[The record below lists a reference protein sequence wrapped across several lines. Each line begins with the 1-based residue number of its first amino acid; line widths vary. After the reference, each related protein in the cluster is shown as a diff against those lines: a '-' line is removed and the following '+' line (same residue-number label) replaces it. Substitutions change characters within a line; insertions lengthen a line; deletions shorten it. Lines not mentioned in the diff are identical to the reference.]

1 MTATEQRNY
10 AVELMTSR
18 KGKNSYTQ
26 GAKRTYFFGYPDNKV
41 GNTTQPGY
49 SDCSAA
55 VRAAIKAATGIDI
68 GGNTSAQI
76 NNRNSKG
83 VIIHETDG
91 YYPDESKLLP
101 GDCLYFKGNTSHPLD
116 VGHVEMYIGNG
127 KCCGHGSGTGPKIRD
142 MREYCKSRASAS
154 RRYFMT
160 IRWINGSDETDL
172 IIPAR
177 RTLKR
182 GMEGTDVKEMQQ
194 MLLQIGYDLGSYGP
208 DGDFGPA
215 TEAAVKAFQINLG
228 IADTGIVDEALW
240 QRLDAIIDN
249 KGDSD
254 DPQPE
259 PVQVG
264 NLTVKDGTWNI
275 RTGPGKEYAIRRTAK
290 GGEKLREVIPHGWK
304 PVQME
309 DGSIGWISLSGL
321 K

>member
-1 MTATEQRNY
+1 MTSNEKRAY

-26 GAKRTYFFGYPDNKV
+26 GGKRVYFFGYPDNRV

-49 SDCSAA
+49 SDCSSA

-68 GGNTSAQI
+68 GSNTSAQI
-76 NNRNSKG
+76 NNRKTKG
-83 VIIHETDG
+83 VIIHESSG
-91 YYPDESKLLP
+91 YYPDESLMLP
-101 GDCLYFKGNTSHPLD
+101 GDCIYFKGNSSHPLD

-154 RRYFMT
+154 RRYFMA
-160 IRWINGSDETDL
+160 IRWIQGDDST
-172 IIPAR
+172 IPTR

-182 GMEGTDVKEMQQ
+182 GMEGADVREMQQ

-215 TEAAVKAFQINLG
+215 TESAVKAFQINMG
-228 IADTGIVDEALW
+228 VADTGIVDDALW
-240 QRLDAIIDN
+240 KRLDAIIDN

-254 DPQPE
+254 EPQAE

-275 RTGPGKEYAIRRTAK
+275 RTGPGTDYAIRRTAK

-309 DGSIGWISLSGL
+309 DGSVGWISLSGL

>member
-1 MTATEQRNY
+1 MTANEKRAY

-26 GAKRTYFFGYPDNKV
+26 GGKRVYFFGYPDNRV

-49 SDCSAA
+49 SDCSSA

-68 GGNTSAQI
+68 GSNTSAQI
-76 NNRNSKG
+76 NNRKTKG
-83 VIIHETDG
+83 VVIHETSG
-91 YYPDESKLLP
+91 YYPDESLMLP
-101 GDCLYFKGNTSHPLD
+101 GDCIYFKGNSSHPLD

-160 IRWINGSDETDL
+160 IRWIDGEDNNVPT
-172 IIPAR
+172 R

-182 GMEGTDVKEMQQ
+182 GMEGADVREMQQ

-228 IADTGIVDEALW
+228 IAETGIVDDALW
-240 QRLDAIIDN
+240 KRLDAIIDN

-254 DPQPE
+254 EPQPE
-259 PVQVG
+259 PVQTG

-275 RTGPGKEYAIRRTAK
+275 RTGPGTDYAIRRIAK
-290 GGEKLREVIPHGWK
+290 GGEKLKEVIPNGWK
-304 PVQME
+304 PVELE
-309 DGSIGWISLSGL
+309 DGSIGWISPSAL

>member
-1 MTATEQRNY
+1 MTVTEQRAY
-10 AVELMTSR
+10 AAELMTSR

-26 GAKRTYFFGYPDNKV
+26 GGKRTYFFGYPDNKV
-41 GNTTQPGY
+41 GNTAQAGY
-49 SDCSAA
+49 SDCSSA

-76 NNRNSKG
+76 NNRKTKG
-83 VIIHETDG
+83 QIIHETDG

-101 GDCLYFKGNTSHPLD
+101 GDCLYFKGNPSHPLD

-127 KCCGHGSGTGPKIRD
+127 KVCGHGSGTGPKIRD

-154 RRYFMT
+154 RRYFMA
-160 IRWINGSDETDL
+160 IRWIHGEDTNVPT
-172 IIPAR
+172 R

-182 GMEGTDVKEMQQ
+182 GMDGSDVQEMQQ
-194 MLLQIGYDLGSYGP
+194 ILLQIGYDLGSYGA

-215 TEAAVKAFQINLG
+215 TETAVKALQINLG
-228 IADTGIVDEALW
+228 IADSGIVDEALW

-275 RTGPGKEYAIRRTAK
+275 RTGPGKEYAIRKTVK

-304 PVQME
+304 TVQME
-309 DGSIGWISLSGL
+309 DGSVGWVSLSAL